1 MPHPEGL
8 RVTPE
13 MARQQMDALKRMQ
26 PDQLENLA
34 AMAEHGGPP
43 DAQQAAEMLKAS
55 TSVHASAQCSVT
67 MLHRVT
73 PVHKRIARG
82 AHGTIKRRR
91 AVRMT
96 YPCKPYIVCSDV
108 AQMRLR
114 ARSPLVLGIV
124 IANASRPVCG

>member
-43 DAQQAAEMLKAS
+43 DAQRAAEMLKAS
-55 TSVHASAQCSVT
+55 TPVT
-67 MLHRVT
+67 CQ
-73 PVHKRIARG
+73 
-82 AHGTIKRRR
+82 HGTRRDYDAQGVNRVKKRSTSCTRYWQAPKFR
-91 AVRMT
+91 D
-96 YPCKPYIVCSDV
+96 C
-108 AQMRLR
+108 
-114 ARSPLVLGIV
+114 
-124 IANASRPVCG
+124 